1 MSWSMTIFRTLSILH
16 GFSFFKFKNQNGY
29 FVLNYP
35 NVHERACYEHSKS
48 FRFRAKK
55 EGKKFAESFPHD
67 GGAQCAKSGKK

>member
-1 MSWSMTIFRTLSILH
+1 MF
-16 GFSFFKFKNQNGY
+16 
-29 FVLNYP
+29 P

-67 GGAQCAKSGKK
+67 GGAQFAKNGKKVQKNRL

>member
-1 MSWSMTIFRTLSILH
+1 MEKLCLKMF
-16 GFSFFKFKNQNGY
+16 
-29 FVLNYP
+29 P

-67 GGAQCAKSGKK
+67 GGAEFAKNGEKVQKNRL

>member
-1 MSWSMTIFRTLSILH
+1 MF
-16 GFSFFKFKNQNGY
+16 
-29 FVLNYP
+29 P

-67 GGAQCAKSGKK
+67 GGAQCAKNGKVVPIANMYNKTEWLHDYLKD